1 MVTLPRTPSFRLDG
15 RRALV
20 TGASSGIG
28 LGCAA
33 ALAEAGA
40 EVVMAARG
48 SDRLEEAVAAV
59 TAAGG
64 NATPLVLDI
73 ADVAAINGS
82 VAALG
87 PFDVLVNSAG
97 LARHTAA
104 LDTDPVDFDAVMSVN
119 LRGAYFVSTAVAR
132 GLAAACRR
140 GSLIHISSQMA
151 HVGGPD
157 RAVYCAS
164 KHAIEGFV
172 KAMAIEWGKLGIRI
186 NTICPTFVRTPLTAR
201 TFAEPDRARWL
212 AEKIKLGRV
221 ADIEDIMGAALYLA
235 GDASAM
241 VTGTALIVDGG
252 WTAG

>member
-1 MVTLPRTPSFRLDG
+1 MTSLPRTPSFRLDG

-40 EVVMAARG
+40 ELVMAARG
-48 SDRLEEAVAAV
+48 ADRLEEAVAAV
-59 TAAGG
+59 RASGG
-64 NATPLVLDI
+64 RAVPLVLDI
-73 ADVAAINGS
+73 ADVAATS
-82 VAALG
+82 AAVAGLG
-87 PFDVLVNSAG
+87 PFDVLVNAAG
-97 LARHTAA
+97 LARHSPA
-104 LDTDPVDFDAVMSVN
+104 LDTDPVDFDAVMAVN

-132 GLAAACRR
+132 GLAAAGRR
-140 GSLIHISSQMA
+140 GSLIHISSQMG

-164 KHAIEGFV
+164 KHAMEGFV

-186 NTICPTFVRTPLTAR
+186 NTICPTFVRTPLTAQ
-201 TFAEPDRARWL
+201 TFADPDRVRWL